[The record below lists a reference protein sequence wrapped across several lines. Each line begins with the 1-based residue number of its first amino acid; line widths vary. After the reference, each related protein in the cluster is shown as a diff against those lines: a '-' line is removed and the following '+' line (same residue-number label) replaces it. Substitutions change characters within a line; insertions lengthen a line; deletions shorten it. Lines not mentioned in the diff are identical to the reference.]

1 MVFETWFS
9 PLKLPWL
16 GRPDHFQTKLY
27 LLDASVTQS
36 WWQLVGKPFI
46 CAATIDDES
55 AFSGVPFNILTG
67 RTLPTS
73 KKGDVPLPGQMIG
86 AASFRNS
93 KCWWI
98 KRFWETIL
106 FQTNPNVLGC
116 DAQVRQG
123 NPRHQILRNHPFWH
137 WRIWWIPLQFFH
149 SSFICFHH
157 KILVATG
164 MVYGGYQ
171 FMKIHH
177 THLFEFKWFSTI
189 NLPSTHTWRGIV
201 RVQSS
206 QSLWDQPGLAHP
218 GPVGSPHNTRRCTD
232 KEPPVEQGMK
242 QEVPEVKNWRQ
253 LLGRCKY
260 ICVYIYT

>member
-1 MVFETWFS
+1 MTRVLS
-9 PLKLPWL
+9 V
-16 GRPDHFQTKLY
+16 GY
-27 LLDASVTQS
+27 LLI
-36 WWQLVGKPFI
+36 FYM
-46 CAATIDDES
+46 
-55 AFSGVPFNILTG
+55 TG
-67 RTLPTS
+67 RTLPTL

-149 SSFICFHH
+149 HLYVSTIKYEWLLGWFMVGTSLWKFI
-157 KILVATG
+157 ILI
-164 MVYGGYQ
+164 YLSL
-171 FMKIHH
+171 KC
-177 THLFEFKWFSTI
+177 FSTI

-201 RVQSS
+201 FIPV
-206 QSLWDQPGLAHP
+206 SLGPARP

-260 ICVYIYT
+260 MCIYIDIDTLTHRDSNTLWVRVCSVADPEVNTKPASFQVCGERPEDLRLR